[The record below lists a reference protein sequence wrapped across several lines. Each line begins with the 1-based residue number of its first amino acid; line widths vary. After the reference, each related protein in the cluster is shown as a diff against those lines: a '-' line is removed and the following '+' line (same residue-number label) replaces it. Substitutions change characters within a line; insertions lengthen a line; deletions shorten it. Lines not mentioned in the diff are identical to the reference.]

1 MKSLIFIA
9 PPAAG
14 KGTQSEI
21 ISKKYNIP
29 SISTGDLLRDARN
42 QDNEI
47 GRIIREKQDK
57 GLLVD
62 DEIVLN
68 LLKNRLNESDCA
80 NGYILDGFPRNTSQA
95 IAYEKIL
102 NELNKEL
109 GIVIL
114 LEAPKE
120 LLMKR
125 ITGRISCPKCKAV
138 YNSLFDHMKPVK
150 EGICNNCGTSLV
162 RRSDDNEETFN
173 QRFQTYID
181 KTEPLINYYKEKG
194 NLYKVDSTDKE
205 TATIMIEGLLND

>member
-1 MKSLIFIA
+1 MKNIILIA

-14 KGTQSEI
+14 KGTLSN
-21 ISKKYNIP
+21 SL
-29 SISTGDLLRDARN
+29 SICYGYLPLSTGDML
-42 QDNEI
+42 
-47 GRIIREKQDK
+47 REKAKNDESLREAMK
-57 GLLVD
+57 SGMLID
-62 DEIVLN
+62 DNTVFSALEEQLN
-68 LLKNRLNESDCA
+68 KIGDSL
-80 NGYILDGFPRNTSQA
+80 YILDGFPRNTSQA

-138 YNSLFDHMKPVK
+138 YNSLSDHMKPVK